1 MEQRITDRT
10 NWNRGPWDNEPDRVD
25 FITSGYAAFT
35 LRGPHGSWCGYVG
48 VPVNHPVYGKDY
60 GDNETETLDVHGGIT
75 YASKCAGAICH
86 IPAPGMP
93 DEVWWLGFDTAHYM
107 DLSPTDN
114 FHETATYKDIGY
126 IIAECVRFAKQL
138 REMETNANA

>member
-25 FITSGYAAFT
+25 FITNGYAAFT
-35 LRGPHGSWCGYVG
+35 LRGPMGSWCGYVG
-48 VPVNHPVYGKDY
+48 VPETHPAFGKDY
-60 GDNETETLDVHGGIT
+60 SSIELELDVHGGIT
-75 YASKCAGAICH
+75 YAEKCQGAICH

-107 DLSPTDN
+107 DLSPKDN
-114 FHETATYKDIGY
+114 YVSPDATYRDIGY
-126 IIAECVRFAKQL
+126 IIAECIRLAKQL
-138 REMETNANA
+138 KKMELNANA